1 MIAKKGD
8 ILLVQP
14 GACAVYPYYVE
25 VLEFKPNPE
34 VFMIT
39 YMPGGWQSTWRYPID
54 KFVGRFKVVGTKDTH
69 GYLLH
74 GQKAVTTLK

>member
-14 GACAVYPYYVE
+14 GTCATYPYYVE

-34 VFMIT
+34 IFMIT
-39 YMPGGWQSTWRYPID
+39 HMPGGWQSTWRYPID
-54 KFVGRFKVVGTKDTH
+54 KFVGTKDTH
-69 GYLLH
+69 GYLLN